1 MQIRARVQLLAA
13 AKPLKPVGALMMA
26 HFPTPA
32 VKKARPMKY
41 CALLAFTLALAATQ
55 GAMAETVR
63 LLGDY
68 RDWSAYAS
76 TDASNQVCF
85 AMTKPTSVEPQPNG
99 YTQAQIYVAHRPA
112 ENVTNEFN
120 LVAGF
125 DFAPDSKATVSI
137 GGQSFALFT
146 QKDAAWLDDASQS
159 ANLAGA
165 IRAGST
171 LVIEGTSAAGIKI
184 KETFSLSGATA
195 ASQAIAGEC

>member
-1 MQIRARVQLLAA
+1 
-13 AKPLKPVGALMMA
+13 
-26 HFPTPA
+26 
-32 VKKARPMKY
+32 MKFRS
-41 CALLAFTLALAATQ
+41 LLAFSLVLAMSQAAS
-55 GAMAETVR
+55 AETVR

-76 TDASNQVCF
+76 TDTTNKVCF
-85 AMTKPTSVEPQPNG
+85 AMSKPKTVEPQPNG
-99 YTQAQIYVAHRPA
+99 YTQAQIYVAHRPS

-137 GGQSFALFT
+137 GGQSFSLFT
-146 QKDAAWLDDASQS
+146 QKDAAWLDDAGQS

-171 LVIEGTSAAGIKI
+171 LVIEGTSAGGIKI
-184 KETFSLSGATA
+184 KETYSLSGATA